1 MDLGKTS
8 VETRGLRKMDIIQL
22 FVVLRILLTG
32 RAKNME
38 NGQEDGIPEAPVHLS
53 LSLYGGCEI

>member
-8 VETRGLRKMDIIQL
+8 VETRALRKIDIIEL
-22 FVVLRILLTG
+22 FVVFRILLTG

-38 NGQEDGIPEAPVHLS
+38 NGLEDGIPEAPVHLS
-53 LSLYGGCEI
+53 LYM